1 MQEIIAFQAAI
12 ANSGLGNPD
21 IIPDGSIHRFHC
33 EGDKPGRRN
42 GWYIC
47 YQDTSGTGGAFG
59 SWRTGE
65 RHTWF
70 SRGERVSRAERDHLR
85 TLLAAERKRRQ
96 QEQAAQHEAAAT
108 RAESLWLQGAA
119 PGFHPYLTA
128 KRVLPFGIH
137 QRNNLLLIPA
147 RDADGKLWTVQTID
161 EQGNKRFMPG
171 GRIKSC
177 FHLIGGPVEDQVFIA
192 EGYSTGATCHMHLPK
207 AKHQPVAIAFN
218 AGNLKPVALA
228 LRARYPQA
236 AITILADNDTQTPGN
251 PGLEKAGQAM
261 RAVGGA
267 MLWPDFSDESGTG
280 SDFNDLYILRGALL

>member
-85 TLLAAERKRRQ
+85 TLLAAERKRRGEIRPFSP
-96 QEQAAQHEAAAT
+96 EQIDP
-108 RAESLWLQGAA
+108 WLELVKSEFKPGQSINVKFGAPSTFTEFA
-119 PGFHPYLTA
+119 WI
-128 KRVLPFGIH
+128 GIV
-137 QRNNLLLIPA
+137 PA
-147 RDADGKLWTVQTID
+147 
-161 EQGNKRFMPG
+161 
-171 GRIKSC
+171 
-177 FHLIGGPVEDQVFIA
+177 
-192 EGYSTGATCHMHLPK
+192 
-207 AKHQPVAIAFN
+207 
-218 AGNLKPVALA
+218 
-228 LRARYPQA
+228 
-236 AITILADNDTQTPGN
+236 DTQHGDEDRN
-251 PGLEKAGQAM
+251 RLAAGVLES
-261 RAVGGA
+261 VYV
-267 MLWPDFSDESGTG
+267 L
-280 SDFNDLYILRGALL
+280 